1 MYCRDVHVR
10 ESWQE
15 FVENIEVQVAICDY
29 SSDNN
34 KVNVEK
40 RTNSYG
46 WLDFEFL
53 HWHYDQC
60 ENDTG
65 SIEQLKPF
73 L

>member
-40 RTNSYG
+40 RKKNELLLG
-46 WLDFEFL
+46 LVGF
-53 HWHYDQC
+53 
-60 ENDTG
+60 
-65 SIEQLKPF
+65 
-73 L
+73 